1 MSTGESSQPLL
12 LIDRLTVTLPTAAR
26 PLVDG
31 VTMRVDRGEIVGL
44 VGESGSGKSVTAKAV
59 LGLLPARA
67 VASGRVLLAGIDM
80 LTADAS
86 TVRRSRLRTAAMVF
100 QDPRAAVN
108 PVRSVGDF
116 LTEGLRAL
124 PGVSR
129 RTALSRAAHLLD
141 QVGIADSVRALRRY
155 PHEFSGGM
163 LQRVVIAA
171 ALAGDPDLLL
181 ADEPTTALDPTTQAE
196 VLAILL
202 RLRAERGLGMVF
214 VTHDLDLAAAL
225 CHRVCVMYAGR
236 IVETG
241 QAENLFREPRHP
253 YTEGLLAA
261 SPRLDADRPMTP
273 IPGRPL
279 SLAET
284 TPGCPFAPRC
294 GYVEEDC
301 VAAVPPV
308 AQADRPACFH
318 PVASQVSA

>member
-225 CHRVCVMYAGR
+225 CHRVCVM
-236 IVETG
+236 
-241 QAENLFREPRHP
+241 
-253 YTEGLLAA
+253 
-261 SPRLDADRPMTP
+261 
-273 IPGRPL
+273 
-279 SLAET
+279 
-284 TPGCPFAPRC
+284 
-294 GYVEEDC
+294 
-301 VAAVPPV
+301 
-308 AQADRPACFH
+308 
-318 PVASQVSA
+318 